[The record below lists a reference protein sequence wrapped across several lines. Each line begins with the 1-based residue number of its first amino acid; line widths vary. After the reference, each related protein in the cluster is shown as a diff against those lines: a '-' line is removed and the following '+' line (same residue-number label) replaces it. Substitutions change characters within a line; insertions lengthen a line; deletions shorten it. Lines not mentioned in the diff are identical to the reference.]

1 MDMEIMT
8 EGTVNRKKQQK
19 GVTTIEYAIMLVL
32 IAIAIAVAAPNVKN
46 AVLSVFS
53 ETASVLK

>member
-1 MDMEIMT
+1 MEMENLT

-32 IAIAIAVAAPNVKN
+32 IAIAIAVAAPNVKS

>member
-1 MDMEIMT
+1 MNKEIVT
-8 EGTVNRKKQQK
+8 EGTVIRKKRSK

-32 IAIAIAVAAPNVKN
+32 IAIAIAIAAPNISS

-53 ETASVLK
+53 RTSSVLK

>member
-1 MDMEIMT
+1 MDREMLT
-8 EGTVNRKKQQK
+8 EETVIGKKRDK

-32 IAIAIAVAAPNVKN
+32 IAIAIAIAAPNISS

-53 ETASVLK
+53 RTASVIS